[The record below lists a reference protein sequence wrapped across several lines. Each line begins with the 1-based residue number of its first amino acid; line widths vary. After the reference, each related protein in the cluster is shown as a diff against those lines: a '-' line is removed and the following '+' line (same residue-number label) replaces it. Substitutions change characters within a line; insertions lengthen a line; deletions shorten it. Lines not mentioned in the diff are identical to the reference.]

1 MKAMISLAR
10 AISIS
15 CIFMFT
21 MAFGLSVTFQ
31 VNMNNETVDANGV
44 HMAGSFQGWDPAATA
59 LSDDDGDGIY
69 SIIVDTLTAGT
80 TYEYKYINGNAWGQ
94 DETAF
99 GGNRSVVIPDTSIV
113 LPPYCFNSLILCTE
127 VYITFNVDMSFE
139 TVSDA
144 GVHIAGGFQGWDP
157 AATELFDVDGDGVY
171 SITLPQT
178 SGETVEYKYING
190 DAWGQDETA
199 LGGNRSLTVGDDDMV
214 LPNYCFNSLEPCE
227 YDSEGVW
234 VTFKIDM
241 SFEIINFTDGIHIA
255 GSFQGWDPSAIELS
269 DDDDDMVYEVMLDI
283 LEEPGDTVE
292 FKFINGDEWGEDEN
306 IGSNRMLIVPETA
319 TVLDAPCFG
328 SSDPC
333 PDPPASVDVTFVV
346 DMQYEE
352 VSVNGVHVA
361 GGFQSWD
368 PAASEM
374 TDTDGDGKYE
384 INFTFA
390 PGEELQ
396 YKFINGNDWDSAE
409 IVPDE
414 CVTDGNRT
422 WVAPNFNRPYEV
434 CYEMCETCPAPPVTK
449 AVIFSVDMSEW
460 LDEDGATGMPVFS
473 VARGDQMQIRGG
485 FNGWNCDDPADCEMT
500 RTPGTNIFSLAATIT
515 DGPYD
520 VQEYKYYMQ
529 HDASSIEIF
538 ESTYGEMYSDMGW
551 EDSPQFG
558 GANRVFT
565 LGEDD
570 GTGLLELELS
580 GYYDLPAGAV
590 ITAGQEVDVTF
601 TVDMTGADADGFNT
615 GDTVSLVLKDK
626 WLNYLQGLGDGSTH
640 VATANGDGT
649 YSVTVTFTGPF
660 SWHMIY
666 TWSFYDVDNVADIEE
681 GGGFGFGRFR
691 ARYQHADADNDCA
704 WGDYVFPMDEWQ
716 KDPPLPLED
725 YDPESVCI
733 SLDVAILYNGGFE
746 DGITGWSPYPEA
758 NASYVVEM
766 TGANI
771 YGSDAVFEA
780 YEGDYSLKQWGQYDG
795 AENYGSFGQWLEVG
809 LAGLEVGS
817 QPTLSGM
824 MFSHADDWIG
834 NGVNSAYLA
843 FYYYDDY
850 YGMVGPGWEMT
861 DVIDA
866 SSPSS
871 EWLHRE
877 VTGTVPEGTV
887 WVWAGVE
894 YYQASNADN
903 GSVYTDML
911 EMDVS
916 DEVSVDLDAG
926 LPGEFKLLGNFPNP
940 FNPVTKLRFDIDYRS
955 NVIVT
960 IYNILGNEITTI
972 QNGEMNPGRYS
983 LTWNATNDQGKS
995 MSTGMYLY
1003 KVTSDSRVLTGKML
1017 LMK

>member
-1 MKAMISLAR
+1 MNKMLKSFNQI
-10 AISIS
+10 AIAGL
-15 CIFMFT
+15 IFMSYGW
-21 MAFGLSVTFQ
+21 AQISVTFQ
-31 VNMNNETVDANGV
+31 VDMNNETVDANGV
-44 HMAGSFQGWDPAATA
+44 HMAGGFQGWDPAATA

-69 SIIVDTLTAGT
+69 SI
-80 TYEYKYINGNAWGQ
+80 
-94 DETAF
+94 
-99 GGNRSVVIPDTSIV
+99 
-113 LPPYCFNSLILCTE
+113 
-127 VYITFNVDMSFE
+127 
-139 TVSDA
+139 
-144 GVHIAGGFQGWDP
+144 
-157 AATELFDVDGDGVY
+157 
-171 SITLPQT
+171 TLPLT
-178 SGETVEYKYING
+178 SGDTVEYKYING

-199 LGGNRSLTVGDDDMV
+199 FGGNRSLTVGDDDMV

-234 VTFKIDM
+234 VTFKVDM
-241 SFEIINFTDGIHIA
+241 SFEIINYTDGIHIA
-255 GSFQGWDPSAIELS
+255 GSFQGWDPGTIELS

-319 TVLDAPCFG
+319 TILDAPCFG

-333 PDPPASVDVTFVV
+333 PDPPASVEVTFVV
-346 DMQYEE
+346 DMQYEQA
-352 VSVNGVHVA
+352 SVNGVHIA
-361 GGFQSWD
+361 GGFQGWD
-368 PAASEM
+368 PTASEM

-409 IVPDE
+409 TVPDE

-473 VARGDQMQIRGG
+473 VARGDQMQVRGG

-529 HDASSIEIF
+529 HDASSIELF

-590 ITAGQEVDVTF
+590 IPAGQEVDVTF
-601 TVDMTGADADGFNT
+601 TVDMTGADADGFSAE
-615 GDTVSLVLKDK
+615 DTVSIVLKDK

-660 SWHMIY
+660 PWHMIY

-681 GGGFGFGRFR
+681 GGGFGFGRYR
-691 ARYQHADADNDCA
+691 ARYQHADADNNCA

-733 SLDVAILYNGGFE
+733 SLTSVD
-746 DGITGWSPYPEA
+746 DGVLPMDFYIS
-758 NASYVVEM
+758 
-766 TGANI
+766 
-771 YGSDAVFEA
+771 
-780 YEGDYSLKQWGQYDG
+780 
-795 AENYGSFGQWLEVG
+795 ENY
-809 LAGLEVGS
+809 
-817 QPTLSGM
+817 
-824 MFSHADDWIG
+824 
-834 NGVNSAYLA
+834 
-843 FYYYDDY
+843 
-850 YGMVGPGWEMT
+850 
-861 DVIDA
+861 
-866 SSPSS
+866 
-871 EWLHRE
+871 
-877 VTGTVPEGTV
+877 
-887 WVWAGVE
+887 
-894 YYQASNADN
+894 
-903 GSVYTDML
+903 
-911 EMDVS
+911 
-916 DEVSVDLDAG
+916 
-926 LPGEFKLLGNFPNP
+926 PNP
-940 FNPVTKLRFDIDYRS
+940 FNPTTSIDFGIPS
-955 NVIVT
+955 DLNVQIN
-960 IYNILGNEITTI
+960 IYNIIGQQVVSIDQGLL
-972 QNGEMNPGRYS
+972 NPGAYTV
-983 LTWNATNDQGKS
+983 TWNGKDTFGNFVPS
-995 MSTGMYLY
+995 GVYFY
-1003 KVTSDSRVLTGKML
+1003 EIKAGEKFQRIKKMTL
-1017 LMK
+1017 LK

>member
-1 MKAMISLAR
+1 MISLAR
-10 AISIS
+10 VISIS

-21 MAFGLSVTFQ
+21 MAFGISVTFQ
-31 VNMNNETVDANGV
+31 VDMNNETVDANGV

-69 SIIVDTLTAGT
+69 SIIVDTLTPGA

-99 GGNRSVVIPDTSIV
+99 GGNRSVVIPDTNTV

-127 VYITFNVDMSFE
+127 VYVTFNVDMSFE

-157 AATELFDVDGDGVY
+157 AATALFDVDGDGVY
-171 SITLPQT
+171 SVTIALT

-199 LGGNRSLTVGDDDMV
+199 FGGNRSLTVGDDDMV

-234 VTFKIDM
+234 VTFKVDM
-241 SFEIINFTDGIHIA
+241 SFEIINYTDGIHIA
-255 GSFQGWDPSAIELS
+255 GSFQGWDPGTIELS

-319 TVLDAPCFG
+319 TILDAPCFG

-333 PDPPASVDVTFVV
+333 PDPPASVEVTFVV
-346 DMQYEE
+346 DMQYEQA
-352 VSVNGVHVA
+352 SVNGVHIA
-361 GGFQSWD
+361 GGFQGWD
-368 PAASEM
+368 PTASEM

-409 IVPDE
+409 TVPDE

-473 VARGDQMQIRGG
+473 VARGDQMQVRGG

-529 HDASSIEIF
+529 HDASSIELF

-590 ITAGQEVDVTF
+590 IPAGQEVDVTF
-601 TVDMTGADADGFNT
+601 TVDMTGADADGFSAE
-615 GDTVSLVLKDK
+615 DTVSIVLKDK

-660 SWHMIY
+660 PWHMIY

-681 GGGFGFGRFR
+681 GGGFGFGRYR
-691 ARYQHADADNDCA
+691 ARYQHADADNNCA

-733 SLDVAILYNGGFE
+733 SLTSVD
-746 DGITGWSPYPEA
+746 DGVLPMDFYIS
-758 NASYVVEM
+758 
-766 TGANI
+766 
-771 YGSDAVFEA
+771 
-780 YEGDYSLKQWGQYDG
+780 
-795 AENYGSFGQWLEVG
+795 ENY
-809 LAGLEVGS
+809 
-817 QPTLSGM
+817 
-824 MFSHADDWIG
+824 
-834 NGVNSAYLA
+834 
-843 FYYYDDY
+843 
-850 YGMVGPGWEMT
+850 
-861 DVIDA
+861 
-866 SSPSS
+866 
-871 EWLHRE
+871 
-877 VTGTVPEGTV
+877 
-887 WVWAGVE
+887 
-894 YYQASNADN
+894 
-903 GSVYTDML
+903 
-911 EMDVS
+911 
-916 DEVSVDLDAG
+916 
-926 LPGEFKLLGNFPNP
+926 PNP
-940 FNPVTKLRFDIDYRS
+940 FNPTTSIDFGIPS
-955 NVIVT
+955 DLNVQIN
-960 IYNILGNEITTI
+960 IYNIIGQQVVSIDQGLL
-972 QNGEMNPGRYS
+972 NPGAYTV
-983 LTWNATNDQGKS
+983 TWNGKDTFGNFVPS
-995 MSTGMYLY
+995 GVYFY
-1003 KVTSDSRVLTGKML
+1003 EIKAGKQFQRIKKMTL
-1017 LMK
+1017 LK

>member
-1 MKAMISLAR
+1 
-10 AISIS
+10 
-15 CIFMFT
+15 
-21 MAFGLSVTFQ
+21 
-31 VNMNNETVDANGV
+31 
-44 HMAGSFQGWDPAATA
+44 
-59 LSDDDGDGIY
+59 
-69 SIIVDTLTAGT
+69 
-80 TYEYKYINGNAWGQ
+80 
-94 DETAF
+94 
-99 GGNRSVVIPDTSIV
+99 
-113 LPPYCFNSLILCTE
+113 
-127 VYITFNVDMSFE
+127 
-139 TVSDA
+139 
-144 GVHIAGGFQGWDP
+144 
-157 AATELFDVDGDGVY
+157 
-171 SITLPQT
+171 
-178 SGETVEYKYING
+178 
-190 DAWGQDETA
+190 
-199 LGGNRSLTVGDDDMV
+199 MV

-234 VTFKIDM
+234 VTFKVDM
-241 SFEIINFTDGIHIA
+241 SFEIINYTDGIHIA

-333 PDPPASVDVTFVV
+333 PDPPASVEVTFVV
-346 DMQYEE
+346 DMQYEQ
-352 VSVNGVHVA
+352 VSANGVHIA

-409 IVPDE
+409 TVPDE

-422 WVAPNFNRPYEV
+422 WIAPNFNRPYEV

-473 VARGDQMQIRGG
+473 VARGDQMQVRGG

-529 HDASSIEIF
+529 HDSSSIELF

-570 GTGLLELELS
+570 GTGFLELELS

-590 ITAGQEVDVTF
+590 IPAGQEVGVTF
-601 TVDMTGADADGFNT
+601 TVDMTGADADGFSAE
-615 GDTVSLVLKDK
+615 DTVSLVLKDK
-626 WLNYLQGLGDGSTH
+626 WLNYLQGLGDNSVH

-649 YSVTVTFTGPF
+649 YSATVTFTGPF
-660 SWHMIY
+660 PWHMIY

-691 ARYQHADADNDCA
+691 ARYQHANSDNNCE
-704 WGDYVFPMDEWQ
+704 WENYTFPMDEWQ

-733 SLDVAILYNGGFE
+733 SLTNVD
-746 DGITGWSPYPEA
+746 DGVLPMDFYIS
-758 NASYVVEM
+758 
-766 TGANI
+766 
-771 YGSDAVFEA
+771 
-780 YEGDYSLKQWGQYDG
+780 
-795 AENYGSFGQWLEVG
+795 ENY
-809 LAGLEVGS
+809 
-817 QPTLSGM
+817 
-824 MFSHADDWIG
+824 
-834 NGVNSAYLA
+834 
-843 FYYYDDY
+843 
-850 YGMVGPGWEMT
+850 
-861 DVIDA
+861 
-866 SSPSS
+866 
-871 EWLHRE
+871 
-877 VTGTVPEGTV
+877 
-887 WVWAGVE
+887 
-894 YYQASNADN
+894 
-903 GSVYTDML
+903 
-911 EMDVS
+911 
-916 DEVSVDLDAG
+916 
-926 LPGEFKLLGNFPNP
+926 PNP
-940 FNPVTKLRFDIDYRS
+940 FNPTTSIDFGIPS
-955 NVIVT
+955 DLNVQIN
-960 IYNILGNEITTI
+960 IYNIIGQQVASIDQGLL
-972 QNGEMNPGRYS
+972 NPGSYTV
-983 LTWNATNDQGKS
+983 TWNGKDTFGNFVPS
-995 MSTGMYLY
+995 GVYFY
-1003 KVTSDSRVLTGKML
+1003 EIKAGEQFQKIKKMTL
-1017 LMK
+1017 LK

>member
-1 MKAMISLAR
+1 MISLAR

-21 MAFGLSVTFQ
+21 MAFGISVTFQ
-31 VNMNNETVDANGV
+31 VDMNNETVDANGV

-69 SIIVDTLTAGT
+69 SIIVDTLTAGA

-127 VYITFNVDMSFE
+127 VYVTFNVDMSFE

-171 SITLPQT
+171 SIMLPQT

-234 VTFKIDM
+234 VTFKVDM
-241 SFEIINFTDGIHIA
+241 SFEIINYTDGIHIA

-292 FKFINGDEWGEDEN
+292 FKFVNGDEWGEDEN

-333 PDPPASVDVTFVV
+333 PDPPASVEVTFVV

-352 VSVNGVHVA
+352 VSVNGVHIA

-409 IVPDE
+409 TVPDE

-473 VARGDQMQIRGG
+473 VARGDQMQVRGG

-515 DGPYD
+515 DGPDD

-529 HDASSIEIF
+529 HDASSIELF

-558 GANRVFT
+558 GANRVFM

-590 ITAGQEVDVTF
+590 IPAGQEVDVTF
-601 TVDMTGADADGFNT
+601 TVDMTGADADGFSA

-660 SWHMIY
+660 PWHMIY

-691 ARYQHADADNDCA
+691 ARYQHADADNNCA

-733 SLDVAILYNGGFE
+733 SLTSVD
-746 DGITGWSPYPEA
+746 DGVIPMDFYIS
-758 NASYVVEM
+758 
-766 TGANI
+766 
-771 YGSDAVFEA
+771 
-780 YEGDYSLKQWGQYDG
+780 
-795 AENYGSFGQWLEVG
+795 ENY
-809 LAGLEVGS
+809 
-817 QPTLSGM
+817 
-824 MFSHADDWIG
+824 
-834 NGVNSAYLA
+834 
-843 FYYYDDY
+843 
-850 YGMVGPGWEMT
+850 
-861 DVIDA
+861 
-866 SSPSS
+866 
-871 EWLHRE
+871 
-877 VTGTVPEGTV
+877 
-887 WVWAGVE
+887 
-894 YYQASNADN
+894 
-903 GSVYTDML
+903 
-911 EMDVS
+911 
-916 DEVSVDLDAG
+916 
-926 LPGEFKLLGNFPNP
+926 PNP
-940 FNPVTKLRFDIDYRS
+940 FNPTTSIDFGIPS
-955 NVIVT
+955 DLNVQIN
-960 IYNILGNEITTI
+960 IYNIIGQQVASIDQGFL
-972 QNGEMNPGRYS
+972 NPGSYTV
-983 LTWNATNDQGKS
+983 TWNGKDTFGNFVPS
-995 MSTGMYLY
+995 GVYFY
-1003 KVTSDSRVLTGKML
+1003 EIKAGEQFQKIKKMTL
-1017 LMK
+1017 LK

>member
-1 MKAMISLAR
+1 MISLAR

-21 MAFGLSVTFQ
+21 MAFGISVTFQ
-31 VNMNNETVDANGV
+31 VDMNNETVDANGV

-127 VYITFNVDMSFE
+127 VYVTFNVDMSFE

-171 SITLPQT
+171 SITLQQT

-199 LGGNRSLTVGDDDMV
+199 FGGNRSLTVGDDDMV

-234 VTFKIDM
+234 VTFKVDM
-241 SFEIINFTDGIHIA
+241 SFEIINYTDGIHIA

-292 FKFINGDEWGEDEN
+292 FKFVNGDEWGEDEN

-333 PDPPASVDVTFVV
+333 PDPPASVEVTFVV

-352 VSVNGVHVA
+352 VSVNGVHIA

-409 IVPDE
+409 TVPDE

-473 VARGDQMQIRGG
+473 VARGDQMQVRGG

-515 DGPYD
+515 DGPDD

-529 HDASSIEIF
+529 HDASSIELF

-590 ITAGQEVDVTF
+590 IPAGQEVDVTF
-601 TVDMTGADADGFNT
+601 TIDMTGADADGFSA
-615 GDTVSLVLKDK
+615 GDTVSLNLKDK

-660 SWHMIY
+660 PWHMIY

-691 ARYQHADADNDCA
+691 ARYQHADADNNCA

-733 SLDVAILYNGGFE
+733 SLTSVD
-746 DGITGWSPYPEA
+746 DGIIPMDFYIS
-758 NASYVVEM
+758 
-766 TGANI
+766 
-771 YGSDAVFEA
+771 
-780 YEGDYSLKQWGQYDG
+780 
-795 AENYGSFGQWLEVG
+795 ENY
-809 LAGLEVGS
+809 
-817 QPTLSGM
+817 
-824 MFSHADDWIG
+824 
-834 NGVNSAYLA
+834 
-843 FYYYDDY
+843 
-850 YGMVGPGWEMT
+850 
-861 DVIDA
+861 
-866 SSPSS
+866 
-871 EWLHRE
+871 
-877 VTGTVPEGTV
+877 
-887 WVWAGVE
+887 
-894 YYQASNADN
+894 
-903 GSVYTDML
+903 
-911 EMDVS
+911 
-916 DEVSVDLDAG
+916 
-926 LPGEFKLLGNFPNP
+926 PNP
-940 FNPVTKLRFDIDYRS
+940 FNPTTSIDFGIPS
-955 NVIVT
+955 DLNVQIN
-960 IYNILGNEITTI
+960 IYNIIGQQVASIDQGFL
-972 QNGEMNPGRYS
+972 NPGSYTV
-983 LTWNATNDQGKS
+983 TWNGKDTFGNFVPS
-995 MSTGMYLY
+995 GVYFY
-1003 KVTSDSRVLTGKML
+1003 EIKAGEQFQKIKKMTL
-1017 LMK
+1017 LK

>member
-1 MKAMISLAR
+1 
-10 AISIS
+10 
-15 CIFMFT
+15 MFT
-21 MAFGLSVTFQ
+21 MAFGISVTFQ
-31 VNMNNETVDANGV
+31 VDMNNETVDANGV

-127 VYITFNVDMSFE
+127 VYVTFNVDMSFE

-171 SITLPQT
+171 SITLQQT

-234 VTFKIDM
+234 VTFKVDM
-241 SFEIINFTDGIHIA
+241 SFEIINYTDGIHIA

-292 FKFINGDEWGEDEN
+292 FKFVNGDEWGEDEN

-333 PDPPASVDVTFVV
+333 PDPPASVEVTFVV

-352 VSVNGVHVA
+352 VSVNGVHIA

-409 IVPDE
+409 TVPDE

-422 WVAPNFNRPYEV
+422 WVAPNFSRPYEV

-473 VARGDQMQIRGG
+473 VARGDQMQVRGG

-515 DGPYD
+515 DGPDD

-529 HDASSIEIF
+529 HDASSIEFF
-538 ESTYGEMYSDMGW
+538 ETLLGEMYSDMGW

-558 GANRVFT
+558 GANRVFM

-590 ITAGQEVDVTF
+590 IPAGQEVDVTF
-601 TVDMTGADADGFNT
+601 TVDMTGADADGFSA

-660 SWHMIY
+660 PWHMIY
-666 TWSFYDVDNVADIEE
+666 TWSFYDLDNVADIEE

-691 ARYQHADADNDCA
+691 ARYQHADTDNNCA

-733 SLDVAILYNGGFE
+733 SLTSVD
-746 DGITGWSPYPEA
+746 DGVIPMDFYIS
-758 NASYVVEM
+758 
-766 TGANI
+766 
-771 YGSDAVFEA
+771 
-780 YEGDYSLKQWGQYDG
+780 
-795 AENYGSFGQWLEVG
+795 ENY
-809 LAGLEVGS
+809 
-817 QPTLSGM
+817 
-824 MFSHADDWIG
+824 
-834 NGVNSAYLA
+834 
-843 FYYYDDY
+843 
-850 YGMVGPGWEMT
+850 
-861 DVIDA
+861 
-866 SSPSS
+866 
-871 EWLHRE
+871 
-877 VTGTVPEGTV
+877 
-887 WVWAGVE
+887 
-894 YYQASNADN
+894 
-903 GSVYTDML
+903 
-911 EMDVS
+911 
-916 DEVSVDLDAG
+916 
-926 LPGEFKLLGNFPNP
+926 PNP
-940 FNPVTKLRFDIDYRS
+940 FNPTTSIDFGIPS
-955 NVIVT
+955 DLNVQIN
-960 IYNILGNEITTI
+960 IYNIIGQQVAFIDQGLLS
-972 QNGEMNPGRYS
+972 PGSYTV
-983 LTWNATNDQGKS
+983 TWNGKDTFGNFVPS
-995 MSTGMYLY
+995 GVYFY
-1003 KVTSDSRVLTGKML
+1003 EIKAGEQFQKIKKMTL
-1017 LMK
+1017 LK

>member
-1 MKAMISLAR
+1 MISLAR

-21 MAFGLSVTFQ
+21 MAFGISVTFQ
-31 VNMNNETVDANGV
+31 VDMNNETVDANGV

-127 VYITFNVDMSFE
+127 VYVTFNVDMSFE

-171 SITLPQT
+171 SITLQQT

-234 VTFKIDM
+234 VTFKVDM
-241 SFEIINFTDGIHIA
+241 SFEIINYTDGIHIA

-292 FKFINGDEWGEDEN
+292 FKFVNGDEWGEDEN

-333 PDPPASVDVTFVV
+333 PDPPASVEVTFVV

-352 VSVNGVHVA
+352 VSVNGVHIA
-361 GGFQSWD
+361 GSFQGWD

-409 IVPDE
+409 TVPDE

-434 CYEMCETCPAPPVTK
+434 CYEMCEACPAPPVTK

-473 VARGDQMQIRGG
+473 VARGDQMQVRGG

-515 DGPYD
+515 DGPDD

-529 HDASSIEIF
+529 HDASSIEFF
-538 ESTYGEMYSDMGW
+538 ETLLGEMYSDMGW

-590 ITAGQEVDVTF
+590 IPAGQEVDVTF
-601 TVDMTGADADGFNT
+601 TIDMTGADADGFSA
-615 GDTVSLVLKDK
+615 GDTVSLNLKDK

-660 SWHMIY
+660 PWHMIY

-691 ARYQHADADNDCA
+691 ARYQHADADNNCA

-733 SLDVAILYNGGFE
+733 SLTSVD
-746 DGITGWSPYPEA
+746 DGVIPMDFYIS
-758 NASYVVEM
+758 
-766 TGANI
+766 
-771 YGSDAVFEA
+771 
-780 YEGDYSLKQWGQYDG
+780 
-795 AENYGSFGQWLEVG
+795 ENY
-809 LAGLEVGS
+809 
-817 QPTLSGM
+817 
-824 MFSHADDWIG
+824 
-834 NGVNSAYLA
+834 
-843 FYYYDDY
+843 
-850 YGMVGPGWEMT
+850 
-861 DVIDA
+861 
-866 SSPSS
+866 
-871 EWLHRE
+871 
-877 VTGTVPEGTV
+877 
-887 WVWAGVE
+887 
-894 YYQASNADN
+894 
-903 GSVYTDML
+903 
-911 EMDVS
+911 
-916 DEVSVDLDAG
+916 
-926 LPGEFKLLGNFPNP
+926 PNP
-940 FNPVTKLRFDIDYRS
+940 FNPTTSIDFGIPS
-955 NVIVT
+955 DLNVQIN
-960 IYNILGNEITTI
+960 IYNIIGQQVASIDQGFL
-972 QNGEMNPGRYS
+972 NPGSYTV
-983 LTWNATNDQGKS
+983 TWNGKDTFGNFVPS
-995 MSTGMYLY
+995 GVYFY
-1003 KVTSDSRVLTGKML
+1003 EIKAGEQFQKIKKMTL
-1017 LMK
+1017 LK

>member
-1 MKAMISLAR
+1 MISLAR
-10 AISIS
+10 VISIS

-21 MAFGLSVTFQ
+21 MAFGISVTFQ
-31 VNMNNETVDANGV
+31 VDMNNETVDANGV

-69 SIIVDTLTAGT
+69 SIIVDTLTAGA

-99 GGNRSVVIPDTSIV
+99 GGNRSVVIPDTNTV

-127 VYITFNVDMSFE
+127 VYVTFNVDMSFE

-144 GVHIAGGFQGWDP
+144 GVHIAGSFQGWDP
-157 AATELFDVDGDGVY
+157 AATALSDDDGDGIY
-171 SITLPQT
+171 SITLPLT
-178 SGETVEYKYING
+178 SGDTVEYKYING

-199 LGGNRSLTVGDDDMV
+199 FGGNRSLTVGDDDMV

-234 VTFKIDM
+234 VTFKVDM
-241 SFEIINFTDGIHIA
+241 SFEIINYTDGIHIA
-255 GSFQGWDPSAIELS
+255 GSFQGWDPGTIELS

-319 TVLDAPCFG
+319 TILDAPCFG

-333 PDPPASVDVTFVV
+333 PDPPASVEVTFVV
-346 DMQYEE
+346 DMQYEQA
-352 VSVNGVHVA
+352 SVNGVHIA
-361 GGFQSWD
+361 GGFQGWD
-368 PAASEM
+368 PTASEM

-409 IVPDE
+409 TVPDE

-473 VARGDQMQIRGG
+473 VARGDQMQVRGG

-529 HDASSIEIF
+529 HDASSIELF

-590 ITAGQEVDVTF
+590 IPAGQEVDVTF
-601 TVDMTGADADGFNT
+601 TVDMTGADADGFSAE
-615 GDTVSLVLKDK
+615 DTVSIVLKDK

-660 SWHMIY
+660 PWHMIY

-681 GGGFGFGRFR
+681 GGGFGFGRYR
-691 ARYQHADADNDCA
+691 ARYQHADADNNCA

-733 SLDVAILYNGGFE
+733 SLTSVD
-746 DGITGWSPYPEA
+746 DGVLPMDFYIS
-758 NASYVVEM
+758 
-766 TGANI
+766 
-771 YGSDAVFEA
+771 
-780 YEGDYSLKQWGQYDG
+780 
-795 AENYGSFGQWLEVG
+795 ENY
-809 LAGLEVGS
+809 
-817 QPTLSGM
+817 
-824 MFSHADDWIG
+824 
-834 NGVNSAYLA
+834 
-843 FYYYDDY
+843 
-850 YGMVGPGWEMT
+850 
-861 DVIDA
+861 
-866 SSPSS
+866 
-871 EWLHRE
+871 
-877 VTGTVPEGTV
+877 
-887 WVWAGVE
+887 
-894 YYQASNADN
+894 
-903 GSVYTDML
+903 
-911 EMDVS
+911 
-916 DEVSVDLDAG
+916 
-926 LPGEFKLLGNFPNP
+926 PNP
-940 FNPVTKLRFDIDYRS
+940 FNPTTSIDFGIPS
-955 NVIVT
+955 DLNVQIN
-960 IYNILGNEITTI
+960 IYNIIGQQVASIDQGLL
-972 QNGEMNPGRYS
+972 NPGAYTV
-983 LTWNATNDQGKS
+983 TWNGKDTFGNFVPS
-995 MSTGMYLY
+995 GVYFY
-1003 KVTSDSRVLTGKML
+1003 EIKAGKQFQRIKKMTL
-1017 LMK
+1017 LK